1 MVIVPLM
8 ASHVFA
14 KMDMTRFY
22 SQYFIG
28 VRERKYKSRR
38 GAPLLLLKTML
49 NTNSR
54 NNKGV
59 LQGLHKESP
68 NMSYQAN
75 KVKLA
80 MAATWDSMYEKWE
93 RKPGKE
99 FREDWIASNSNK
111 LINLCMACATGLACR
126 ACATGLRRGQG
137 SIGDH
142 TQWVDNIFFGEDEE
156 EEEDG
161 EIERIFNEAGTEVE
175 PLGNPVGIVP
185 AVGCMECNA
194 VLTALSDPDN
204 KGFCKDCQPAAK
216 SIEET
221 AEFIY
226 GYSHERCKAFKQ
238 QIFKNG
244 KRASPMYA
252 EIFVGNDTQYV
263 QAKFP
268 ESDPITITD
277 ITLDEFKEMQKVKTA
292 TNKGLIS
299 SEDIEGGTVK
309 LSRSSAAWCGIP

>member
-1 MVIVPLM
+1 
-8 ASHVFA
+8 
-14 KMDMTRFY
+14 
-22 SQYFIG
+22 
-28 VRERKYKSRR
+28 
-38 GAPLLLLKTML
+38 ML

-59 LQGLHKESP
+59 LQVLHKESP
-68 NMSYQAN
+68 NMSYQAS
-75 KVKLA
+75 KVKHA

-93 RKPGKE
+93 RAPGKE
-99 FREDWIASNSNK
+99 FREDWIESNSNK
-111 LINLCMACATGLACR
+111 LINLCR
-126 ACATGLRRGQG
+126 ACAKGLTATPTVRA
-137 SIGDH
+137 
-142 TQWVDNIFFGEDEE
+142 QWVKNIFFGEDEE
-156 EEEDG
+156 DEEHG
-161 EIERIFNEAGTEVE
+161 ELEKISNAAEGKVE

-194 VLTALSDPDN
+194 VLTALNDPDN
-204 KGFCKDCQPAAK
+204 KGYCKNCQAEGITTIG
-216 SIEET
+216 IEET
-221 AEFIY
+221 GEFIY
-226 GYSHERCKAFKQ
+226 GYSHERRKAFKQ
-238 QIFKNG
+238 QFFKNG

-309 LSRSSAAWCGIP
+309 LSRSSAGAAYPKSK

>member
-1 MVIVPLM
+1 
-8 ASHVFA
+8 
-14 KMDMTRFY
+14 
-22 SQYFIG
+22 
-28 VRERKYKSRR
+28 
-38 GAPLLLLKTML
+38 ML

-54 NNKGV
+54 NNKLV
-59 LQGLHKESP
+59 LQALHKESP
-68 NMSYQAN
+68 NMSYQAS

-80 MAATWDSMYEKWE
+80 MAATWDSMFQKWE
-93 RKPGKE
+93 RAPGKE
-99 FREDWIASNSNK
+99 YREDWIASNSNK

-126 ACATGLRRGQG
+126 ACATGLSKRA
-137 SIGDH
+137 
-142 TQWVDNIFFGEDEE
+142 QWVENIFFGEDEE
-156 EEEDG
+156 DEEHG
-161 EIERIFNEAGTEVE
+161 ELEKIFNETEGKVE

-194 VLTALSDPDN
+194 VLTAFTDPDD
-204 KGFCKDCQPAAK
+204 KGFCKDCKPAAK

-226 GYSHERCKAFKQ
+226 GYSHERRKAFKQ

-309 LSRSSAAWCGIP
+309 LSRSSAGAAYPKSK